1 MGKLI
6 WNESGDL
13 WKRIDSQVSFIT
25 GANLKKKD
33 PDKKPIKKKP
43 RKSKKNP

>member
-6 WNESGDL
+6 WNKNGGLAEVIG
-13 WKRIDSQVSFIT
+13 SQTSFIT
-25 GANLKKKD
+25 GANLKKKN

-43 RKSKKNP
+43 KKK